1 ERLFL
6 PVCDVPHT
14 RSVAKWESPTAAAL
28 SRPRESDSRARRPP
42 HRRRVFPGCRSAVHS
57 TCWPGLRLAAR
68 GLSWHAPASATE
80 ALRSPDRMPQ
90 VFELIGTERWQSG

>member
-1 ERLFL
+1 L

-14 RSVAKWESPTAAAL
+14 RSVAKWQSPTAAAL

-80 ALRSPDRMPQ
+80 RCGSVIYEDRWRTTCARWTWWRS
-90 VFELIGTERWQSG
+90 